1 MLRKEPI
8 DINDLTV
15 EDCLELVAGIS
26 NFKFSRNKELA
37 DLHSFTLHE
46 DNHKIMFS
54 IAKQCFRGT
63 ALTPKQ
69 HELVKK
75 LLVEYYTPQFTK
87 HNIELKNH
95 LDKLRTPLRK

>member
-37 DLHSFTLHE
+37 DKGVPYLLTLTG
-46 DNHKIMFS
+46 K
-54 IAKQCFRGT
+54 T
-63 ALTPKQ
+63 
-69 HELVKK
+69 KK
-75 LLVEYYTPQFTK
+75 GQSNK
-87 HNIELKNH
+87 HINPTH
-95 LDKLRTPLRK
+95 HTC